1 MGWSI
6 APNCRCSNNDA
17 SIMDFIKEWAG
28 MPALKPKGVFPMKK
42 ILCAIMAVCLML
54 TLAACG
60 NQKQQAPVLDMEALY
75 ESYQQHLPE
84 MFYPD
89 EDTLMNFL
97 GISVE
102 DCVQYK
108 IAICAEGM
116 RADEVWL
123 IEAKDDAAMQNLTE
137 LANTRIQSK
146 LDETETYAPDQYVIV
161 QKAEVLTD
169 GRYLA
174 LLISPEVEILKSGFE
189 DALT

>member
-1 MGWSI
+1 
-6 APNCRCSNNDA
+6 
-17 SIMDFIKEWAG
+17 
-28 MPALKPKGVFPMKK
+28 MKK
-42 ILCAIMAVCLML
+42 MMCAILAACLML

-60 NQKQQAPVLDMEALY
+60 GQKQQAAALDVEALF

-137 LANTRIQSK
+137 LANIRIQAK
-146 LDETETYAPDQYVIV
+146 LDETETYAPDQYLVV
-161 QKAEVLTD
+161 QKAEVLTN

-174 LLISPEVEILKSGFE
+174 LFISPDVENLKSGFE
-189 DALT
+189 NALK